1 MITEFQMK
9 FCKNNVIW
17 ANVILNPYC
26 FVLCYCFYNHYYY
39 PEFNIIRRI

>member
-9 FCKNNVIW
+9 FCKNKIVW
-17 ANVILNPYC
+17 ANVILNPT
-26 FVLCYCFYNHYYY
+26 VLSFCYCFYNHY